1 MANPKNTSEWMGT
14 QQVADRFAVN
24 TSTVYAGIKTGRI
37 PAVRLGAVYRIPTSW
52 VEAQVASALG
62 DTPRARGNEMASTSG
77 PL

>member
-24 TSTVYAGIKTGRI
+24 TSTVYSGIKAGRI

-52 VEAQVASALG
+52 VDAQIASVLDDA
-62 DTPRARGNEMASTSG
+62 PRARRHEMASASG
-77 PL
+77 AL